1 MVGLERYVVFNV
13 RISLYYS
20 FQIRSIFHPVVY
32 CQSSTAIAIRFG
44 VNMLSDRS
52 FMWLLDVAK
61 VPSCLSHSC
70 CCTAFAIWSKPT
82 PTAKPAMLVKV
93 MMMTQ
98 PTMYSRKTYPSF
110 PYAVPG
116 PTLSVSGAVRCRT
129 MMTTSPQSRWISKC
143 SCPVSESGSQP
154 VPRANPASH
163 AKIRDRSIPSLGNV
177 TINVDVS

>member
-1 MVGLERYVVFNV
+1 MIEVVGLERYVVFNV

-93 MMMTQ
+93 MMMT
-98 PTMYSRKTYPSF
+98 SRRNAAWQRTPLLPKRCT
-110 PYAVPG
+110 AQHHR
-116 PTLSVSGAVRCRT
+116 RCRRRIIR
-129 MMTTSPQSRWISKC
+129 PSRILL
-143 SCPVSESGSQP
+143 
-154 VPRANPASH
+154 ANIQILLVFCETPSH
-163 AKIRDRSIPSLGNV
+163 RILAIPPEVVALG
-177 TINVDVS
+177 